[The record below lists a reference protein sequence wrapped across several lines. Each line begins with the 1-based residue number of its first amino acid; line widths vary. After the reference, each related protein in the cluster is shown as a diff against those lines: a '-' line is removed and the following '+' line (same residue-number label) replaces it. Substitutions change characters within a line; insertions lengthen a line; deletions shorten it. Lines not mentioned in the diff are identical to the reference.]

1 MVAIPSNVA
10 PYITQ
15 AAKGTGLPESVVA
28 AQVNDES
35 GFRTGLVS
43 SAGALGPYQFEPGT
57 WAALGFPAGQEN
69 SWPIATQ
76 AYIRYMRQLLAQ
88 FGGDVRKALAA
99 YNAGPGNVAAGYGY
113 ADSILSAAGQ
123 PVTLTSATG
132 TATGGAQADVA
143 GGSVIWPGQIVGLF
157 RDLDSALGGAW
168 NAATDL
174 LSPAPWIRAAAGV
187 GGVILLAFGLFA
199 LGKAVM

>member
-10 PYITQ
+10 PYIQQ

-76 AYIRYMRQLLAQ
+76 AYVKYMKQLLAQ
-88 FGGDVRKALAA
+88 FRGNVRDALAA
-99 YNAGPGNVAAGYGY
+99 YNAGPGNLSAGYGY
-113 ADSILSAAGQ
+113 ADTILKAAGQ

-132 TATGGAQADVA
+132 GSSTTTSTGG
-143 GGSVIWPGQIVGLF
+143 GGLLSFPSQITGLF
-157 RDLDSALGGAW
+157 ADLDSALGGLW

-174 LSPAPWIRAAAGV
+174 LSPAPWIRAAAGI

-199 LGKAVM
+199 LAKAVQ